1 MSVLFRNESS
11 TCFFNVAMQM
21 LLASPAFR
29 RATRVEYAKT
39 CGSESDVRP
48 RRVCLDH
55 FFKIVSCLESLTS
68 PSAAFVTSVRSLAPL
83 FPVLANSLQ
92 THRMHDVFECLDNI
106 FDVLGIEGSM
116 RPTLFNTLEDAVASL
131 DAHMGS
137 FAAVWSVSCETHVCT
152 KCARTTHTYTPCLY
166 VSRVSDTSTISDAR
180 CEGCGEVHP
189 RTVRWELA
197 RPGETVFV
205 RVNRHTSTGAKRH
218 DRVCLNEGVTLRD
231 RVYSMRAMVYHDGI
245 TLDGGHYT
253 CAFKSVVS
261 GSWVLNSDTHA
272 RFAGSSFDVSTHDAH
287 KTYGATY
294 SM

>member
-1 MSVLFRNESS
+1 
-11 TCFFNVAMQM
+11 
-21 LLASPAFR
+21 
-29 RATRVEYAKT
+29 
-39 CGSESDVRP
+39 
-48 RRVCLDH
+48 
-55 FFKIVSCLESLTS
+55 
-68 PSAAFVTSVRSLAPL
+68 
-83 FPVLANSLQ
+83 
-92 THRMHDVFECLDNI
+92 MHDVFECIDNI
-106 FDVLGIEGSM
+106 FDVLNIEGST
-116 RPTLFNTLEDAVASL
+116 RPTIFSSLEDAVAAL

-152 KCARTTHTYTPCLY
+152 KCARTTRTYTPCLY

-180 CEGCGEVHP
+180 CEGCGEVRP

-205 RVNRHTSTGAKRH
+205 RINRHTSAGAKRH
-218 DRVCLNEGVTLRD
+218 DRVCLNEGVTLGD

-253 CAFKSVVS
+253 CAFKSIVNHA
-261 GSWVLNSDTHA
+261 WILNSDIHV
-272 RFAGSSFDVSTHDAH
+272 RFAGSSFNVSETDAH